1 MTLSLWSVLVFQKK
15 EEKKIEIKIRRKK
28 KENKKKLINYFYIL
42 SYLLDINFLIILIIF
57 NFLLY
62 FSR

>member
-62 FSR
+62 FSQ